1 MTTTNPSTNPL
12 VVAGGEV
19 VRELRDQ
26 GLSYSEICRLCN
38 LPGRTQSLRTME
50 AGTATQVRKETVDAL
65 QAGYARYLDGDR
77 GYVKRRGTR
86 PGVADEVLPASP
98 RQPVLLNPESRLV
111 KRLKAR
117 KEAA

>member
-1 MTTTNPSTNPL
+1 MTLLDAS
-12 VVAGGEV
+12 AEV
-19 VRELRDQ
+19 VRTLRAE
-26 GLSYSEICRLCN
+26 GLSFSEIARLCAI
-38 LPGRTQSLRTME
+38 PYAVTSLSRLE
-50 AGTATQVRKETVDAL
+50 QGTATRVSKGTHDAL

-77 GYVKRRGTR
+77 SYVKRRGTR